1 MKFAHKYVIS
11 AKDVRRAVEKEA
23 KPKET
28 DDAVTKVL
36 SGFDLQNNQQ
46 DRRMLFE
53 VTGMRIFRDEFVD
66 ADSSDSEGDEE
77 QEELL
82 PSDFAMMDRF
92 IDEDEDDPAAQTYAL
107 NP

>member
-36 SGFDLQNNQQ
+36 SGFDL
-46 DRRMLFE
+46 
-53 VTGMRIFRDEFVD
+53 
-66 ADSSDSEGDEE
+66 
-77 QEELL
+77 
-82 PSDFAMMDRF
+82 
-92 IDEDEDDPAAQTYAL
+92 
-107 NP
+107 

>member
-1 MKFAHKYVIS
+1 MIS
-11 AKDVRRAVEKEA
+11 DKSARRAVEKEA

-28 DDAVTKVL
+28 DDAVTKIL
-36 SGFDLQNNQQ
+36 SGFDLGNNEQ

-53 VTGMRIFRDEFVD
+53 VTGMRIFRDEFLEM
-66 ADSSDSEGDEE
+66 DSSDSEGDEE

-82 PSDFAMMDRF
+82 PSDFVMMNRF
-92 IDEDEDDPAAQTYAL
+92 IDDSSDSQDEKKGYAAAQTYAL